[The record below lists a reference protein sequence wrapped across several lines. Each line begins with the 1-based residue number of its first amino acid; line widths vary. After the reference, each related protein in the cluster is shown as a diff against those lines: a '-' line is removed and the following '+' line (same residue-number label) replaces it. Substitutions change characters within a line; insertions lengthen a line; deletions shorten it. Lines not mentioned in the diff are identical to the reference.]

1 MTEINEAIS
10 SNVSSGENN
19 KVDFSNLIS
28 DLTKKKDEGNAL
40 YKEQKLEEAKQKYT
54 EGLEIFKKE
63 SPLVNKERGNN
74 EQCKEV
80 LTLYKKILS
89 NLALCYY
96 KQKNYEKAIDYDL
109 TNIQD
114 NPKFGKSIVRLFN
127 SYSKLNKI
135 QQAVYYGDLF
145 LELDHETRNKFKGTQ
160 TKVQEEKNRLKN
172 IQKQE
177 KEKIRKDFAKYG
189 IPALILLLAIL
200 MFLLFRKK

>member
-10 SNVSSGENN
+10 SNASSGENN
-19 KVDFSNLIS
+19 NVDFSNLIT
-28 DLTKKKDEGNAL
+28 DLTKIKDEGNAL
-40 YKEQKLEEAKQKYT
+40 YKQKKLDEAKQKFT
-54 EGLEIFKKE
+54 EGVELFKKE
-63 SPLVNKERGNN
+63 SPSVNKERGNN

-80 LTLYKKILS
+80 LILYKKILS

-96 KQKNYEKAIDYDL
+96 KQNNFEKAIEYDL
-109 TNIQD
+109 KNIED

-145 LELDHETRNKFKGTQ
+145 LELDHETRDKFKGTQ
-160 TKVQEEKNRLKN
+160 QKVQNEKNRLKE
-172 IQKQE
+172 IQKKE
-177 KEKIRKDFAKYG
+177 KEKIKKDFAKYG

-200 MFLLFRKK
+200 MFLLLRKK

>member
-10 SNVSSGENN
+10 SNASSGENN
-19 KVDFSNLIS
+19 NVDFSNLIS
-28 DLTKKKDEGNAL
+28 DLTKIKDEGNAL
-40 YKEQKLEEAKQKYT
+40 YKQKKLDEAKQKFT
-54 EGLEIFKKE
+54 EGVELFKKE
-63 SPLVNKERGNN
+63 SPSVNKERGNN

-80 LTLYKKILS
+80 LILYKKILS

-96 KQKNYEKAIDYDL
+96 KQNNFEKAIEYDL
-109 TNIQD
+109 KNIED

-145 LELDHETRNKFKGTQ
+145 LELDHETRDKFKGTQ
-160 TKVQEEKNRLKN
+160 QKVQNEKNRLKE
-172 IQKQE
+172 IQKKE
-177 KEKIRKDFAKYG
+177 KEKIKKDFAKYG

-200 MFLLFRKK
+200 MFLLLRKK

>member
-10 SNVSSGENN
+10 SNTISGENN
-19 KVDFSNLIS
+19 KVDFSKLIT
-28 DLTKKKDEGNAL
+28 DLKKIKDDGNAL
-40 YKEQKLEEAKQKYT
+40 YKEKNIEDAKKKFA
-54 EGLEIFKKE
+54 EGLELFKKE

-80 LTLYKKILS
+80 LLLYKKILS

-96 KQKNYEKAIDYDL
+96 KQKNYEKSIEYDL
-109 TNIQD
+109 KNIED
-114 NPKFGKSIVRLFN
+114 NPKFGKAIVRLFN

-160 TKVQEEKNRLKN
+160 TKVQEEKSRLKKN
-172 IQKQE
+172 QKEE
-177 KEKIRKDFAKYG
+177 KDKIKKDFAKYG